1 MIMTMVLVDTSV
13 WVAHFRKS
21 NASFES
27 LLVNDQILCH
37 PLVLIE
43 LACGSPPAPRYK
55 TLSYIQKLQQ
65 ATVATT
71 SETLEF
77 IEKHQLQE
85 SGCGA
90 IDISLLA
97 STLLS
102 ENAQI
107 WTLDKSLDKLAIQLG
122 ISYGNKLH

>member
-1 MIMTMVLVDTSV
+1 MTMILADTSV

-21 NASFES
+21 NPLFIS
-27 LLVNDQILCH
+27 LLTNDRILCH

-43 LACGSPPAPRYK
+43 LACGSPPSPRLRTISDVK
-55 TLSYIQKLQQ
+55 RLQQ

-71 SETLEF
+71 EETLQF
-77 IEKHQLQE
+77 IEAHKLYE

-90 IDISLLA
+90 IDVSLLA

-102 ENAQI
+102 ENALI
-107 WTLDKSLDKLAIQLG
+107 WTFDKHLESLASQLG
-122 ISYGNKLH
+122 ISYNQQLH